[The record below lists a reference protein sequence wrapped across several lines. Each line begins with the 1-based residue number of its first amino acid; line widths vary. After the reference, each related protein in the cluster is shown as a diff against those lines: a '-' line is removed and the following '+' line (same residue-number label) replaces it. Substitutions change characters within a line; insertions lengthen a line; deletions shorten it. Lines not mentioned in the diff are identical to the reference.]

1 MLDPRPT
8 PLLLKACSTDT
19 YFGFLFILLSS
30 GIKVYTTEE
39 KELIMEPVL
48 KWAANPNV
56 TLSVKAFGLKAT
68 AQVLTCYF
76 TNEENEFK
84 F

>member
-1 MLDPRPT
+1 MR
-8 PLLLKACSTDT
+8 CSTNI
-19 YFGFLFILLSS
+19 YFSFLFILLSS

-39 KELIMEPVL
+39 KKLIMELGL

-56 TLSVKAFGLKAT
+56 TVVVKAFGLKAT
-68 AQVLTCYF
+68 AQVVTCCF
-76 TNEENEFK
+76 TEEENEFK

>member
-1 MLDPRPT
+1 MR
-8 PLLLKACSTDT
+8 CSIDI

-39 KELIMEPVL
+39 KELIMELAL
-48 KWAANPNV
+48 KWEANPNV
-56 TLSVKAFGLKAT
+56 TVAVKAFGLKAT
-68 AQVLTCYF
+68 TQVVTCCF
-76 TNEENEFK
+76 TEEENEFK

>member
-1 MLDPRPT
+1 MR
-8 PLLLKACSTDT
+8 CSTDM

-39 KELIMEPVL
+39 KELIMEPTL
-48 KWAANPNV
+48 IWAANPNV
-56 TLSVKAFGLKAT
+56 TVVVKAFGLKSI
-68 AQVLTCYF
+68 AQVVTCCF
-76 TNEENEFK
+76 TKEENEFK

>member
-1 MLDPRPT
+1 MR
-8 PLLLKACSTDT
+8 CSTDI

-30 GIKVYTTEE
+30 GIKVHTTEE
-39 KELIMEPVL
+39 KELIMELAL

-56 TLSVKAFGLKAT
+56 TVVVKAFRLKAT
-68 AQVLTCYF
+68 AQVVTCCF
-76 TNEENEFK
+76 TEEENEFK